1 MEPFPLIRVSGD
13 PHTRGYQYGRQAA
26 DRIHKG
32 IGHYSA
38 QVERYALPTGGI
50 GELVREYMPVIERF
64 EPAYVE
70 EMRGVAE
77 GAGVG
82 FEQIVLLN
90 ARTEIL
96 KLAEKPALRAA
107 WQSQQT
113 PDGCTGVVAM
123 PEVTA
128 NGRLLHA
135 LNWDWKAECAETGV
149 VLHVERTDGPDLLTF
164 TEAGALGR
172 AGFNTAGIAIT
183 GNYLESDRDYTQVG
197 VPLAL
202 IRRKVLECDNLA
214 LAMRSVY
221 STEKSASSNM
231 IVSHADGIAIDF
243 ECAPDETFLVHPEVG
258 LLIHANH
265 WVSQAALAK
274 LQDRGAANMP
284 STLYRDIRARQLLQ
298 PKSGT
303 MTIDDLRNALL
314 DDFQTP
320 YSLCQ
325 PERPNMAGTITA
337 TVAMIIME
345 PESGFMEVT
354 PLPARGTPAQ
364 TYHLPGMRTGK
375 ER

>member
-1 MEPFPLIRVSGD
+1 
-13 PHTRGYQYGRQAA
+13 
-26 DRIHKG
+26 
-32 IGHYSA
+32 
-38 QVERYALPTGGI
+38 
-50 GELVREYMPVIERF
+50 
-64 EPAYVE
+64 
-70 EMRGVAE
+70 
-77 GAGVG
+77 
-82 FEQIVLLN
+82 
-90 ARTEIL
+90 
-96 KLAEKPALRAA
+96 
-107 WQSQQT
+107 
-113 PDGCTGVVAM
+113 
-123 PEVTA
+123 
-128 NGRLLHA
+128 
-135 LNWDWKAECAETGV
+135 
-149 VLHVERTDGPDLLTF
+149 
-164 TEAGALGR
+164 
-172 AGFNTAGIAIT
+172 
-183 GNYLESDRDYTQVG
+183 
-197 VPLAL
+197 
-202 IRRKVLECDNLA
+202 
-214 LAMRSVY
+214 
-221 STEKSASSNM
+221 M